1 MLKTIKLYGVLGQNF
16 GREFKLDV
24 ANTREAMRA
33 LSVQIDGFEQ
43 FMLHAHEKGL
53 HFAVFLKSK
62 NSSNKR
68 GRKNP
73 SIYDSETKRLITGEN
88 IGEEQLDMNTNAEVI
103 HIVPRVIGAGGNSGI
118 LQTVLGAVLVVVGVL
133 VTVGTLG
140 GGAPLGAALI
150 GSGIGMMLG
159 GVAMMLMPKTD
170 TNKNENQDG
179 NRANKGFGGA
189 VTTVAQG
196 NPVPVLYGQREV
208 GGFIVSAGQYPE
220 DQL

>member
-1 MLKTIKLYGVLGQNF
+1 MLKTIKIYGILGQKF

-33 LSVQIDGFEQ
+33 LSVQIAGFEH
-43 FMLHAHEKGL
+43 FMLHAHEQGL
-53 HFAVFLKSK
+53 RFAVFLKSK

-68 GRKNP
+68 GKKRP
-73 SIYDSETKRLITGEN
+73 AIYDHETKRLITGDN
-88 IGEEQLDMNTNAEVI
+88 IGEEQLDMNTEAEVI
-103 HIVPRVIGAGGNSGI
+103 HIVPRVVGAGGNGI
-118 LQTVLGAVLVVVGVL
+118 LQTVLGAVMVVVGVL

-159 GVAMMLMPKTD
+159 GVAMMLMPKVD
-170 TNKNENQDG
+170 TTQDQNQDG

-196 NPVPVLYGQREV
+196 NPVPILYGQLEI

-220 DQL
+220 DQM

>member
-1 MLKTIKLYGVLGQNF
+1 MLKTIKLYGVLGQQF

-33 LSVQIDGFEQ
+33 LSVQIAGFEK
-43 FMLHAHEKGL
+43 FMLHAHEQGL
-53 HFAVFLKSK
+53 QFAVFLKSK
-62 NSSNKR
+62 NSNKKR
-68 GRKNP
+68 GKKSP
-73 SIYDSETKRLITGEN
+73 SIYDHETKRLITGDN
-88 IGEEQLDMNTNAEVI
+88 IGEEQLDMNTEADVI
-103 HIVPRVIGAGGNSGI
+103 HVVPRVVGAGGNNGI

-159 GVAMMLMPKTD
+159 GIAMMLMPKAENTKD
-170 TNKNENQDG
+170 QNQDG
-179 NRANKGFGGA
+179 NKANKGFGGA

>member
-1 MLKTIKLYGVLGQNF
+1 MLKTIKLYGILGQKF

-33 LSVQIDGFEQ
+33 LSVQIAGFEH
-43 FMLHAHEKGL
+43 FMLHAHEQGL
-53 HFAVFLKSK
+53 RFAVFLKSK

-68 GRKNP
+68 GKKRP
-73 SIYDSETKRLITGEN
+73 AIYDHETKRLITGDN
-88 IGEEQLDMNTNAEVI
+88 IGEEQLDMNTEAEVI
-103 HIVPRVIGAGGNSGI
+103 HIVPRVVGAGGNGI
-118 LQTVLGAVLVVVGVL
+118 LQTVLGAVMVVVGVL
-133 VTVGTLG
+133 MTVGTLG

-159 GVAMMLMPKTD
+159 GVAMMLMPKVD
-170 TNKNENQDG
+170 TTQDQNQDG

-196 NPVPVLYGQREV
+196 N
-208 GGFIVSAGQYPE
+208 
-220 DQL
+220 

>member
-1 MLKTIKLYGVLGQNF
+1 

-33 LSVQIDGFEQ
+33 LSVQIAGFEH
-43 FMLHAHEKGL
+43 FMLHAHEQGL
-53 HFAVFLKSK
+53 RFAVFLKSK

-68 GRKNP
+68 GKKRP
-73 SIYDSETKRLITGEN
+73 AIYDHETKRRITGDN
-88 IGEEQLDMNTNAEVI
+88 IGEEQLDMNTEAEII
-103 HIVPRVIGAGGNSGI
+103 HIVPRVVGAGGNGI
-118 LQTVLGAVLVVVGVL
+118 LQTVLGAVMVVVGVL

-159 GVAMMLMPKTD
+159 GVAMMLMPKVD
-170 TNKNENQDG
+170 TTQDQNQDG

-196 NPVPVLYGQREV
+196 NPVPILYGQREI
-208 GGFIVSAGQYPE
+208 GG
-220 DQL
+220 